1 MQKVGITALVPP
13 ELIYITGHVPVD
25 LNNFVPYTEYY
36 PKHKL
41 CAWTAIW
48 RDMVISKKMVEKLIV
63 VAGGDCHN
71 SLVDG
76 QKIERSG
83 IPTHYFF
90 YPFDG
95 SEKLL
100 EEECEKL
107 IEFLGEPK
115 CQDAFKIVSDVKKL
129 GLKIDEMRSIGRIS
143 AKSAVDF
150 MIKWSDLGGSPEN
163 MVNLAKAIEETEL
176 SPLPRVALL
185 GVPPIYSDFH
195 EVAENAGLHIVFDEL
210 PFEFLR
216 LGGTDFKKVVRSYAT
231 YTFARPLSFR
241 INFLKQELEKRK
253 IDGIIHYTQYACHHI
268 LEDDVLRKELPY
280 PFLTIQGDLPGKTP
294 AQIRLRLE
302 AFAEMLGIK
311 R

>member
-13 ELIYITGHVPVD
+13 ELIYLTGNIPLD

-36 PKHKL
+36 PRHKL

-48 RDMVISKKMVEKLIV
+48 RDIVISKRIVEKVVV

-76 QKIERSG
+76 QKIEMHG

-90 YPFDG
+90 YPFSG
-95 SEKLL
+95 EEKLL
-100 EEECEKL
+100 EEECGKL

-115 CQDAFKIVSDVKKL
+115 HPEAFKIVHEVKKVGKRVDDL
-129 GLKIDEMRSIGRIS
+129 RSIGRIS
-143 AKSAVDF
+143 AKQAFDF
-150 MIKWSDLGGSPEN
+150 MIKLSDLAGSPEN
-163 MVNLAKAIEETEL
+163 MIKMAKRIEETEL
-176 SPLPRVALL
+176 SHLPKVALL
-185 GVPPIYSDFH
+185 GVPPIYRDFH
-195 EVAENAGLHIVFDEL
+195 EVAEKAGLHIVFDEL
-210 PFEFLR
+210 PYEFLR
-216 LGGTDFKKVVRSYAT
+216 LGGLDFREVVKSYAT

-241 INFLKQELEKRK
+241 INFLKKELERRK
-253 IDGIIHYTQYACHHI
+253 IEGIIHYTQYACHHM
-268 LEDDVLRKELPY
+268 LEDDVLRSALPY
-280 PFLTIQGDLPGKTP
+280 PFLTVQGDLPGNTP

-302 AFAEMLGIK
+302 AFGERLGM

>member
-13 ELIYITGHVPVD
+13 ELVYLTGNVPVD

-36 PKHKL
+36 PRHKL

-48 RDMVISKKMVEKLIV
+48 RDIVISRRIVEKVIV

-76 QKIERSG
+76 QKIEMHG
-83 IPTHYFF
+83 VPAHYFF

-100 EEECEKL
+100 AEECGKL
-107 IEFLGEPK
+107 VEFLGGARCP
-115 CQDAFKIVSDVKKL
+115 DAFKFVDEVKRAGK
-129 GLKIDEMRSIGRIS
+129 KIDGLRSIGRVA
-143 AKSAVDF
+143 AKHAFEF
-150 MIKWSDLGGSPEN
+150 MIKLSDLGGSPEN
-163 MVNLAKAIEETEL
+163 MLKMAKAVEEAEL
-176 SPLPRVALL
+176 SHLPRVALL
-185 GVPPIYSDFH
+185 GVPPIYRDFH
-195 EVAENAGLHIVFDEL
+195 EVAEKSGLHIVFDEL

-216 LGGTDFKKVVRSYAT
+216 LGGLDFSEVVRSYAT
-231 YTFARPLSFR
+231 YTFARPLAYR
-241 INFLKQELEKRK
+241 MDFLKQELARRK
-253 IDGIIHYTQYACHHI
+253 IDGIIHYTQYACHHV
-268 LEDDVLRKELPY
+268 LEDDVLRRELPY
-280 PFLTIQGDLPGKTP
+280 PFLTVQGDLPGTTP

-302 AFAEMLGIK
+302 AFAEMLGM